1 LKGTQVEISAQHVWL
16 MLSSAMVLFM
26 TPGLGLFY
34 GGMTRAKAALNMIM
48 MSFISAGIVGVVWV
62 LWGYSMTT
70 GDGFLGLFGNPL
82 AHFGLQDLI
91 GSPDLILG
99 TVRPDLGHRGLLP
112 AGLHGLGWRSHECR
126 RRPH

>member
-1 LKGTQVEISAQHVWL
+1 MRRGPPVEITAQHVWL
-16 MLSSAMVLFM
+16 LIAAAMVLLM

-70 GDGFLGLFGNPL
+70 GATSTRWATASAYLSPPMQVPL
-82 AHFGLQDLI
+82 EPLI
-91 GSPDLILG
+91 PLRKTPSP
-99 TVRPDLGHRGLLP
+99 
-112 AGLHGLGWRSHECR
+112 SSK
-126 RRPH
+126 

>member
-1 LKGTQVEISAQHVWL
+1 MIAA
-16 MLSSAMVLFM
+16 AMVLFM

-70 GDGFLGLFGNPL
+70 GEGFLGLS
-82 AHFGLQDLI
+82 ATR
-91 GSPDLILG
+91 SP
-99 TVRPDLGHRGLLP
+99 TS
-112 AGLHGLGWRSHECR
+112 ACR
-126 RRPH
+126 TSWAAPI